1 MTWYLKKNW
10 KKVSLAC
17 AAILISEAVLVLAQL
32 VMMQS
37 FDAAVHLDARRFLVW
52 TAGLGG
58 VYLACNVLD
67 ALRCV
72 LQARARRAMNNDLRH
87 DLCLTLL
94 SKTHADYHSRDTG
107 EYLSWLTNNVKQ
119 IENLAWTPFFN
130 CVSQAASVVW
140 SVLALLS
147 LSWELLAVG
156 LFSSAVMMVIPK
168 LFQKSMERLG
178 ETCAAAEAQ
187 GVSEL
192 KDLLSGFDVLRFF
205 GQQARFLP
213 EAVKVAANG
222 ESARGEDDGP
232 GLVAEGAL

>member
-32 VMMQS
+32 GMMQS

-130 CVSQAASVVW
+130 CVSQAASVA
-140 SVLALLS
+140 ALT
-147 LSWELLAVG
+147 G
-156 LFSSAVMMVIPK
+156 LPTDRV
-168 LFQKSMERLG
+168 
-178 ETCAAAEAQ
+178 T
-187 GVSEL
+187 
-192 KDLLSGFDVLRFF
+192 
-205 GQQARFLP
+205 
-213 EAVKVAANG
+213 VAKWQ
-222 ESARGEDDGP
+222 
-232 GLVAEGAL
+232 

>member
-72 LQARARRAMNNDLRH
+72 LQARAQRALNNDLRR

-107 EYLSWLTNNVKQ
+107 EYLSWLTNNVRQ

-130 CVSQAASVVW
+130 CVSQAAAVVW

-168 LFQKSMERLG
+168 LFQ
-178 ETCAAAEAQ
+178 
-187 GVSEL
+187 
-192 KDLLSGFDVLRFF
+192 
-205 GQQARFLP
+205 
-213 EAVKVAANG
+213 
-222 ESARGEDDGP
+222 
-232 GLVAEGAL
+232 